1 MQFATLIDTLHCVL
15 RDFIYSNSK
24 LTADYGFP
32 LSSQTMKTNDS
43 LRRFIFENAPIRGE
57 LVRLDQTWLSVLARH
72 DYPVVLRDL
81 MGELAAAA
89 ALLAA
94 TLKLDGSLVLQIH
107 GKGAVKLLV
116 VECTGNMEIRA
127 TAKWEGEL
135 EQGSLKGLVGDGRFV
150 ITLDPKDGSQAYQGV
165 VELEGDSI
173 AAILQN
179 YMTRSEQLDTRLWL
193 AADGQCAAGLLLQK
207 MPDQDDDEDEDPW
220 ENATVIADTVKSD
233 ELLTLAVEEM
243 IHRLY
248 HEDDVRLFEAQ
259 QVVFRCSCSRG
270 NVSNMLKMLG
280 REEVDD
286 ILQERGEIEVFCE
299 FCNERY
305 AFDAIDAEAAF
316 ADAVLSNS
324 NETRH

>member
-1 MQFATLIDTLHCVL
+1 
-15 RDFIYSNSK
+15 
-24 LTADYGFP
+24 
-32 LSSQTMKTNDS
+32 MKTTDS
-43 LRRFIFENAPIRGE
+43 LRRFIFEHAPIRGE
-57 LVRLDQTWLSVLARH
+57 LVRLDKTWLSVLARH

-116 VECTGNMEIRA
+116 VECTGNMEVRA

-135 EQGSLKGLVGDGRFV
+135 VHASLKELVGDGRFV
-150 ITLDPKDGSQAYQGV
+150 ITLDPKDGSQAYQGI
-165 VELEGDSI
+165 VELEGDSV
-173 AAILQN
+173 AEILQN

-193 AADGQCAAGLLLQK
+193 TADGQCAAGLLLQK
-207 MPDQDDDEDEDPW
+207 MPDQNDDDDEPW
-220 ENATVIADTVKSD
+220 ENATLIAETVKSD
-233 ELLTLAVEEM
+233 ELLTLPAEEL

-248 HEDDVRLFEAQ
+248 HEDDIRLFEAQ
-259 QVVFRCSCSRG
+259 QMVFRCSCSRA
-270 NVSNMLKMLG
+270 NVSRMLKMLG

-286 ILQERGEIEVFCE
+286 ILQERGEIEIFCE

-316 ADAVLSNS
+316 IEAALNNS
-324 NETRH
+324 STMRH